1 MSIDEVLRA
10 RDFRVTRA
18 RQLVWEVLTR
28 SDSHRSAA
36 EILEEVHKLDDSI
49 NASSVYR
56 ALALF
61 SDLDLVRESH
71 LGELSTWEPAH
82 EDEVIHLICE
92 TCQTTIHFNT
102 SVVDRLRTEVARDTA
117 FSPTTIDVQISGH
130 CASCSSTT

>member
-61 SDLDLVRESH
+61 
-71 LGELSTWEPAH
+71 
-82 EDEVIHLICE
+82 
-92 TCQTTIHFNT
+92 
-102 SVVDRLRTEVARDTA
+102 
-117 FSPTTIDVQISGH
+117 
-130 CASCSSTT
+130 

>member
-28 SDSHRSAA
+28 SDTHRSAA
-36 EILEEVHKLDDSI
+36 EILEEVHELDDSI

-92 TCQTTIHFNT
+92 NCHTTIHFNT
-102 SVVDRLRTEVARDTA
+102 SVVDRLRTEVTRDTA

-130 CASCSSTT
+130 CASCSPAT

>member
-28 SDSHRSAA
+28 SDSHRSAT
-36 EILEEVHKLDDSI
+36 EILEEVHQLDDSI

-92 TCQTTIHFNT
+92 KCHTTIHFNT

-117 FSPTTIDVQISGH
+117 FSP
-130 CASCSSTT
+130 

>member
-36 EILEEVHKLDDSI
+36 EILEEVHQLDDSI

-92 TCQTTIHFNT
+92 KCHTTIHFNT

-130 CASCSSTT
+130 CARCSSTK

>member
-36 EILEEVHKLDDSI
+36 EILEEVHKLDDSS

>member
-18 RQLVWEVLTR
+18 RQLVWEVL
-28 SDSHRSAA
+28 SSSESHLSAIDIH
-36 EILEEVHKLDDSI
+36 ERVHAIDDSI

-82 EDEVIHLICE
+82 EDEAIHLVCE
-92 TCQTTIHFNT
+92 RCQSTTHFNT
-102 SVVDRLRTEVARDTA
+102 STVDRLRAQVEEVAE
-117 FSPTTIDVQISGH
+117 FSPTSIDVQITGL
-130 CASCSSTT
+130 CSRCCSTT

>member
-18 RQLVWEVLTR
+18 RQLVWEVL
-28 SDSHRSAA
+28 SSSESHLSAIDIH
-36 EILEEVHKLDDSI
+36 ERVHAIDDSI

-82 EDEVIHLICE
+82 EDEVIHLVCE
-92 TCQTTIHFNT
+92 RCQSTTHFNT
-102 SVVDRLRTEVARDTA
+102 STVDRLRAQVEEVAE
-117 FSPTTIDVQISGH
+117 FSPTTIDVQITGL
-130 CASCSSTT
+130 CSRCYSTT

>member
-18 RQLVWEVLTR
+18 RQLVWKVLTK
-28 SDSHRSAA
+28 SDTHRSAA
-36 EILEEVHKLDDSI
+36 EILEEVHELDDSI

-92 TCQTTIHFNT
+92 KCHTTIHFNT

-117 FSPTTIDVQISGH
+117 FSPTTVNVQISGH
-130 CASCSSTT
+130 CASCSPAT

>member
-18 RQLVWEVLTR
+18 RQLVWEVLSSSET
-28 SDSHRSAA
+28 HLSAIDIH
-36 EILEEVHKLDDSI
+36 ERVHAIDDSI

-82 EDEVIHLICE
+82 EDEVIHLVCE
-92 TCQTTIHFNT
+92 RCQSTTHFNT
-102 SVVDRLRTEVARDTA
+102 STVDRLRAQVEEVAE
-117 FSPTTIDVQISGH
+117 FSPTSIDVQITGL
-130 CASCSSTT
+130 CSRCCSTT